1 MGQHSLDVGGPPQ
14 KPTLQKD
21 SLAGMGVGCGNFF
34 SSADVAWW
42 WYSPQKQAMRNMFS
56 ISWEKSPSDSI
67 FIEEEAWEEDVGWI
81 AVTIEG
87 TRCAARRS
95 GVGLPTSLIA
105 PTQETLL
112 VKARD
117 LKSGW
122 GNDGKVEHGNKSEQS
137 PSSLLLTGG
146 VNRGVHCTSSI
157 HAR

>member
-21 SLAGMGVGCGNFF
+21 SLAGRGRGCGNFF

-56 ISWEKSPSDSI
+56 ISWENSPSDSI
-67 FIEEEAWEEDVGWI
+67 FIEEEEDVGWI
-81 AVTIEG
+81 VVTIEG

-105 PTQETLL
+105 ATQETLL

-117 LKSGW
+117 LESG
-122 GNDGKVEHGNKSEQS
+122 
-137 PSSLLLTGG
+137 
-146 VNRGVHCTSSI
+146 
-157 HAR
+157 